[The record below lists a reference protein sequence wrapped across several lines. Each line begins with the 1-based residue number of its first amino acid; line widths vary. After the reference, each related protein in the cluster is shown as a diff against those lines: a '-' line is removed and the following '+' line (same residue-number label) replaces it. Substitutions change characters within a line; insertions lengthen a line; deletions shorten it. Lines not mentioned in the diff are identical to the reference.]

1 MAIVYYILRF
11 KIISCAFM
19 TVLYAVFFILF
30 LNTIFIEAFFLSL
43 QKGVGYHLDMFVVAI
58 CVGIHS
64 FLGLPWYVAA
74 TVSAL
79 AHINSLKK
87 ESECTAPG
95 EKPSFLGVRYAAMLI
110 FGLGMLLCI
119 SLVKVAAMLPFGLG
133 MLLCFRLG
141 WVCYYASSFLG
152 IRYAAMLP
160 FGIGMLLLCSCL
172 SWVC

>member
-1 MAIVYYILRF
+1 MY
-11 KIISCAFM
+11 C
-19 TVLYAVFFILF
+19 TLYFFFI
-30 LNTIFIEAFFLSL
+30 SL

-95 EKPSFLGVRYAAMLI
+95 EKPSFLGVRYAAML
-110 FGLGMLLCI
+110 
-119 SLVKVAAMLPFGLG
+119 SFGLG

-141 WVCYYASSFLG
+141 
-152 IRYAAMLP
+152 
-160 FGIGMLLLCSCL
+160 
-172 SWVC
+172 

>member
-1 MAIVYYILRF
+1 MQVLPLNP
-11 KIISCAFM
+11 C
-19 TVLYAVFFILF
+19 TVRCIFFI
-30 LNTIFIEAFFLSL
+30 SL

-95 EKPSFLGVRYAAMLI
+95 EKPSFLGVRYAAMLS
-110 FGLGMLLCI
+110 FGLC
-119 SLVKVAAMLPFGLG
+119 
-133 MLLCFRLG
+133 MLLCFVFPESYVCCYVSV
-141 WVCYYASSFLG
+141 WV
-152 IRYAAMLP
+152 RYANMPPL
-160 FGIGMLLLCSCL
+160 
-172 SWVC
+172 